1 MNYDSATTSTS
12 GAPAPAATTPAA
24 NAVRRAES
32 QLTIAAATP
41 DAKAIGWEVLIGPI
55 LEAAISAI
63 SGCLRSREQLAAGL
77 ANPGIL
83 EQAALRRAVRS
94 ELQARGQRATPAQVN
109 AGVEAALKVARDATP
124 EQRRDFLDAVA
135 AYAPDH
141 SPI

>member
-1 MNYDSATTSTS
+1 VNDPSATTGTS
-12 GAPAPAATTPAA
+12 GAPAPATTPAA

-32 QLTIAAATP
+32 QLVIAAVAP
-41 DAKAIGWEVLIGPI
+41 DAKAIGWEILIGPI

-63 SGCLRSREQLAAGL
+63 SGCLRSRDQLAAGL

>member
-12 GAPAPAATTPAA
+12 GAPAPATTPAA

-32 QLTIAAATP
+32 QLVIAAGAP

>member
-1 MNYDSATTSTS
+1 VNYDSATTSTS
-12 GAPAPAATTPAA
+12 GAPAPATTPAA

-32 QLTIAAATP
+32 QLVIAAGAP

>member
-1 MNYDSATTSTS
+1 VNDPS
-12 GAPAPAATTPAA
+12 AATNTSAAPTPAA

-32 QLTIAAATP
+32 QLAIAAATP

-83 EQAALRRAVRS
+83 ERAALRRAVRS
-94 ELQARGQRATPAQVN
+94 ELQASGQRATPAQVS

>member
-12 GAPAPAATTPAA
+12 GAPAPATTSAA

-32 QLTIAAATP
+32 QLVIAAGAP

>member
-1 MNYDSATTSTS
+1 VNYDSATTSTS
-12 GAPAPAATTPAA
+12 GAPAPATTPAA

-32 QLTIAAATP
+32 QLAIAAGTP
-41 DAKAIGWEVLIGPI
+41 DAKAIGWEILIGPI

-83 EQAALRRAVRS
+83 ERAALRRAVRS
-94 ELQARGQRATPAQVN
+94 ELQASGQRATPAQVS
-109 AGVEAALKVARDATP
+109 AGVEAALKVARDATA